1 MRTVIPKIKEFP
13 DDGRRW
19 RLDWIGNV
27 KLNPSIPSEPHL
39 EASIV
44 PLRDGIGDK
53 YDSTSSSINSERQEI
68 YLGVGQLPVLMT
80 GSLWQH
86 GRCLPERAGKEVEF
100 NGLTIDSST
109 TQIVPAHKIDEG
121 QPLVPRQYYM
131 MGKGYSNPLL
141 AIKWK
146 DDPFG
151 ILVPMAE
158 LLRYYY
164 ATSTDLALALFAGAF
179 RHELHEIINPN
190 HSGLVVAEKR
200 CVLHL
205 RQHICNDDGWVI
217 GRILNSPEAFRG
229 ATMLHDQLM
238 KDSLNHKTSHIETCF
253 PFSGDTNL
261 RAYTKLINSQGKWRH
276 LVLTLSHCTGAFP
289 FDELTVF
296 RDNDNRL
303 PPDPSKDLPIE
314 KKLPAFPRPQVK
326 DGDTLDVPLQSQHE
340 INQQFDPVHIT
351 LPSDRFGALNGKQID
366 YPNQKTECR
375 YTGKL
380 RPYLVNAAVDNFGT
394 GQGQYNGTA
403 SAKAKLAHKQE
414 RRKGLPASFE
424 HFIAAIELI
433 NNSPDW
439 KAKIRI
445 YDDLIRYIPLLKNK
459 DQYQWAYLN
468 SPSKKR
474 RHVIIGDIKY
484 NNNIYTVIEF
494 EHRKNEHYKTI
505 ILTSDDGIEINNSQI
520 YSVLINIAKNEGILS
535 HFKNQK
541 NIIKATLKHT
551 WNTIESFSFSIK
563 EKIVSTKKLK
573 PQN

>member
-13 DDGRRW
+13 DDGRLW
-19 RLDWIGNV
+19 RLDWTGNV

-68 YLGVGQLPVLMT
+68 YIGVGQLPVLMT
-80 GSLWQH
+80 GSLWKH
-86 GRCLPERAGKEVEF
+86 GRCLQERAGKEVEF

-109 TQIVPAHKIDEG
+109 TQVVPAHRIDEG

-164 ATSTDLALALFAGAF
+164 ATSTDLALTLFAGAF
-179 RHELHEIINPN
+179 RHELHEIINPD

-253 PFSGDTNL
+253 PFSGNTNL
-261 RAYTKLINSQGKWRH
+261 KAYTKLINSQGKWRH

-326 DGDTLDVPLQSQHE
+326 DDEALDVPLQSQHE

-351 LPSDRFGALNGKQID
+351 LSSDRFGALNGKQID

-380 RPYLVNAAVDNFGT
+380 RPCLVNAAVNNFGT

-433 NNSPDW
+433 NKTPGW
-439 KAKIRI
+439 KASIRQQ
-445 YDDLIRYIPLLKNK
+445 DEAIRYMPLLK
-459 DQYQWAYLN
+459 L
-468 SPSKKR
+468 PSKRQWGYLDSEKKTR
-474 RHVIIGDIKY
+474 RHVIIGDIEF
-484 NNNIYTVIEF
+484 NNEKFCLIEF
-494 EHRKNEHYKTI
+494 ECRKNEHYCIGLITLIDKIDI
-505 ILTSDDGIEINNSQI
+505 IQSTLLLSMLKKLSKDEGRWSDINDN
-520 YSVLINIAKNEGILS
+520 NI
-535 HFKNQK
+535 
-541 NIIKATLKHT
+541 TPLKHT
-551 WNTIESFSFSIK
+551 WSGIKDFAESVIYKIKNTS
-563 EKIVSTKKLK
+563 
-573 PQN
+573 N